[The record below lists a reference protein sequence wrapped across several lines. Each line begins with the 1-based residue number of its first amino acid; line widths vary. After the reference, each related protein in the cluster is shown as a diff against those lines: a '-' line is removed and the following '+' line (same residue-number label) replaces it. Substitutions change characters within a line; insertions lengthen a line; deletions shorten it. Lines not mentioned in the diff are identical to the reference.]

1 MAHHLQSQDLAVS
14 GLNRADC
21 SAIRAMF
28 FQGQIVCFKIP
39 ATWSLTGSVV
49 NKSLNVQV
57 WVPESTRAHLVPT
70 PFDVVIHKSLLLG
83 RGLLLA

>member
-57 WVPESTRAHLVPT
+57 
-70 PFDVVIHKSLLLG
+70 
-83 RGLLLA
+83 